1 METKKTTRS
10 FVTRL
15 FCFRLFS
22 SRSKEEVE
30 TSKKEEAK
38 SENSEKEESEDDKN
52 RFFEECRLEWKST
65 IEDLRIAKN
74 QQWLTIYY
82 GFLLQF
88 ALIYI
93 FIGKLGTMTNR
104 YILLMVLFVVFIAVL
119 WISHIFQ
126 KNIREYRELIIDI
139 EKNLTRSF

>member
-1 METKKTTRS
+1 LVFSLNKIKRGYFKKLERRNIMETKKTTRS

-65 IEDLRIAKN
+65 IEDL
-74 QQWLTIYY
+74 
-82 GFLLQF
+82 
-88 ALIYI
+88 
-93 FIGKLGTMTNR
+93 
-104 YILLMVLFVVFIAVL
+104 
-119 WISHIFQ
+119 
-126 KNIREYRELIIDI
+126 
-139 EKNLTRSF
+139 